1 MSCFG
6 RRAWDPK
13 GKVRSFS
20 PVRGGKKEQTDLF
33 QHCYVTG
40 GSTGLGL
47 ALSIL
52 LAQQGADVS
61 IVARNEKNL
70 KAAIEKLEV
79 CLSPFRTNRQ
89 PAHHPSPGRSSIGRP
104 EVRLV
109 LSLADFCKGI
119 PGSPSSSDCRS

>member
-1 MSCFG
+1 MGINEWLDRQTDANTEGLFVEERPPANLCNTTIMSCFG

-13 GKVRSFS
+13 GKVSCPKDSRWWE
-20 PVRGGKKEQTDLF
+20 RITDFL

-61 IVARNEKNL
+61 IVARNENNL
-70 KAAIEKLEV
+70 KAAIEKLKV
-79 CLSPFRTNRQ
+79 RFSTFPN
-89 PAHHPSPGRSSIGRP
+89 GR
-104 EVRLV
+104 
-109 LSLADFCKGI
+109 
-119 PGSPSSSDCRS
+119 

>member
-6 RRAWDPK
+6 KRAWDPN
-13 GKVRSFS
+13 GKVSFS
-20 PVRGGKKEQTDLF
+20 SPIKDGGKEQPDLF

-70 KAAIEKLEV
+70 KAAAEKLEV
-79 CLSPFRTNRQ
+79 RLFAFRACRKL
-89 PAHHPSPGRSSIGRP
+89 AYHPSTGRSSIERP
-104 EVRLV
+104 EVCLV
-109 LSLADFCKGI
+109 LSFVDFRKGV
-119 PGSPSSSDCRS
+119 PGSS

>member
-6 RRAWDPK
+6 KRAWDPN
-13 GKVRSFS
+13 GKVSFS
-20 PVRGGKKEQTDLF
+20 SPIKDGGKVQPDLF

-70 KAAIEKLEV
+70 KAAAEKLEV
-79 CLSPFRTNRQ
+79 HLFTFR
-89 PAHHPSPGRSSIGRP
+89 A
-104 EVRLV
+104 
-109 LSLADFCKGI
+109 C
-119 PGSPSSSDCRS
+119 

>member
-1 MSCFG
+1 MSFPE
-6 RRAWDPK
+6 AIQD
-13 GKVRSFS
+13 
-20 PVRGGKKEQTDLF
+20 GGKEQLTDPL

-61 IVARNEKNL
+61 IVARNENNL

-79 CLSPFRTNRQ
+79 
-89 PAHHPSPGRSSIGRP
+89 
-104 EVRLV
+104 RLFI
-109 LSLADFCKGI
+109 SCD
-119 PGSPSSSDCRS
+119 S

>member
-13 GKVRSFS
+13 GKVSR
-20 PVRGGKKEQTDLF
+20 PKAIREGGKEQTDLL

-61 IVARNEKNL
+61 IVARNENNL
-70 KAAIEKLEV
+70 KAAIEKLKV
-79 CLSPFRTNRQ
+79 RFYAFRNGQ
-89 PAHHPSPGRSSIGRP
+89 PVHRASLERSSI
-104 EVRLV
+104 
-109 LSLADFCKGI
+109 
-119 PGSPSSSDCRS
+119 